1 MRIVSSR
8 RLRGPSLAGRE
19 PGAIAEVALEGEDAG
34 AAEGAWREALS
45 RMSERLSRGELA
57 RRASARAFRGG
68 LALFVPAPIDA
79 LLATTDL
86 NEWAIE
92 AAAAALFAAEPPE
105 DEREAR
111 RRLERAYR
119 REASPRLRALERA
132 ASARGVPFVWD
143 DDAVTVGLAARSR
156 TYPLDDLPRARD
168 VRWKGLGGIPVAL
181 VTGTNGKTTTT
192 RLVARMAKLA
202 GLLPGSTSSDG
213 VAIDERVVEAGDWT
227 GAEAARMVLRRPEVR
242 LAVLET
248 ARGGILRRGLA
259 LDGCDAAVITNVSD
273 DHLGEFGVTDLA
285 TMAQVK
291 AVVGHAVRPGGKLV
305 LNAEDPELARLA
317 PSFAAELVLFALD
330 PSAVRAH
337 LASGGTAFVL
347 SDGALARVGP
357 EGRDALATLDETPL
371 TFRGA
376 ARHNVA
382 NCLGAAAL
390 GWSLGL
396 PREAIVQALRTF
408 GASSADNPGRG
419 QVVELEGGVRALLDF
434 GHNPAGLR
442 ELYALART
450 LLAPGGRIH
459 AVHVQGGDRSDEDLA
474 ALAEAIAKGGAARVV
489 LWESE
494 RLLRGR
500 APGEIRAVLRRA
512 LIAHGLDEADIAEA
526 ESEPAAIAAALTGA
540 TRGDLLLVAP
550 HITRGEIA
558 QLFGG
563 VEIR

>member
-1 MRIVSSR
+1 MA
-8 RLRGPSLAGRE
+8 P
-19 PGAIAEVALEGEDAG
+19 
-34 AAEGAWREALS
+34 
-45 RMSERLSRGELA
+45 RLSREELA

-92 AAAAALFAAEPPE
+92 AAAAELSGAEPPE

-143 DDAVTVGLAARSR
+143 DDTVTVGLAARSR

-242 LAVLET
+242 LAILET

-259 LDGCDAAVITNVSD
+259 LDGCDAAIITNVSD

-305 LNAEDPELARLA
+305 LSAEDPELARLA

-357 EGRDALATLDETPL
+357 EGRDALATLDETAL

-419 QVVELEGGVRALLDF
+419 QLVQLEGACARCSTSATTRRAS
-434 GHNPAGLR
+434 AS
-442 ELYALART
+442 LYALART
-450 LLAPGGRIH
+450 CWRPGAHPRRARPGRRPLRRGSRRARRGHREGRRGARGPLGERAPPARARAGR
-459 AVHVQGGDRSDEDLA
+459 DPRRLA
-474 ALAEAIAKGGAARVV
+474 ARADRARPRRGRHRRGRGRARRHRRRPHRRHSGRPPARRSAHHARRARAALRGRRDPVISGGAAAAPT
-489 LWESE
+489 
-494 RLLRGR
+494 R
-500 APGEIRAVLRRA
+500 ARRA
-512 LIAHGLDEADIAEA
+512 SARARARSA
-526 ESEPAAIAAALTGA
+526 R
-540 TRGDLLLVAP
+540 RGSRSRRAS
-550 HITRGEIA
+550 
-558 QLFGG
+558 
-563 VEIR
+563 